1 MTGTK
6 LNIALVILAAGASTR
21 MGRPKQL
28 LPWGQDNLLRHA
40 IKQARSTG
48 LKQILVVLGANAQV
62 IKKNSGRHSVDTVTN
77 PDWEEGLG
85 SSLSYGIQQLSES
98 QQSFRGVLVMLA
110 DQPLLDKD
118 YLNELITAFQNRE
131 KGIVVTSYGKRVGV
145 PAVFHSRYFERLKV
159 LNKDFGAK
167 EIIQRY
173 KNDMFVVDPKGKA
186 VDVDTWEEYERLWKE
201 VGDGNKR

>member
-6 LNIALVILAAGASTR
+6 SNIALVILAAGASTR

-40 IKQARSTG
+40 IKQAHGTG

-62 IKKNSGRHSVDTVTN
+62 IKKNLGPHFVDTVTN

-85 SSLSYGIQQLSES
+85 SSLSYGIQQLLAS
-98 QQSFRGVLVMLA
+98 QQSFKGVLIMLA
-110 DQPLLDKD
+110 DQPLVDKD
-118 YLNELITAFQNRE
+118 YLNELITAFETRE
-131 KGIVVTSYGKRVGV
+131 KGIVVTSYGQRVGV
-145 PAVFHSRYFERLKV
+145 PAVFHSRYFERLKA

-167 EIIQRY
+167 EIIQRH

-186 VDVDTWEEYERLWKE
+186 VDVDTRDVYERLWKE
-201 VGDGNKR
+201 AGDDNKQ